1 MRNYVKLLLVPAIVF
16 AAACSRNDDAKL
28 DDALSKDLALA
39 SQVNPYQQQFVSP
52 MEQGLYGQP
61 YYGQPQQ
68 YQTMQRAGGYY
79 QPQPVYQAPAPVVRR
94 TSTSSGTRSSG
105 TVTAREPVRHTGRDA
120 AIGAAAGTVI
130 GVVTSRDKVKGGV
143 VGAAA
148 GAVLGAIVGHTV
160 DVQH

>member
-1 MRNYVKLLLVPAIVF
+1 MRNPTKLLLIPAIIL

-28 DDALSKDLALA
+28 DDALNKDLALA
-39 SQVNPYQQQFVSP
+39 SQVQPYQAQQYMSP
-52 MEQGLYGQP
+52 MEQGYGPNGQP
-61 YYGQPQQ
+61 VL
-68 YQTMQRAGGYY
+68 YQAAQRPGGYY
-79 QPQPVYQAPAPVVRR
+79 QPQPVYQAPAPVARR
-94 TSTSSGTRSSG
+94 TSTASRSSG
-105 TVTAREPVRHTGRDA
+105 TTTTAREPVRHTGRDA

-148 GAVLGAIVGHTV
+148 GAVLGGIIGHTV

>member
-1 MRNYVKLLLVPAIVF
+1 MRNYLKLLLVPAIVL
-16 AAACSRNDDAKL
+16 AAACSKTDDTKL

-39 SQVNPYQQQFVSP
+39 SQVQPYQQQFMSP
-52 MEQGLYGQP
+52 TEQAYGQP

-68 YQTMQRAGGYY
+68 YQAVQRVGGYY
-79 QPQPVYQAPAPVVRR
+79 QPQPVYQAPAPVRR
-94 TSTSSGTRSSG
+94 TSTSSGARTSG
-105 TVTAREPVRHTGRDA
+105 TTQPARQPVRHTGRDA
-120 AIGAAAGTVI
+120 AIGAGAGAVI